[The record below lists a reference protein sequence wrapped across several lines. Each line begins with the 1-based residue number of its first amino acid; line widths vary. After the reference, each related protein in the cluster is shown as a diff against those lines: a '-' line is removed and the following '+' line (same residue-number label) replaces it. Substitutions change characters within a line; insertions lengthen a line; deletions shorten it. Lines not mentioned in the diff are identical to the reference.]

1 MLAVDTG
8 WSLISYAWGS
18 PVSGILILVG
28 IGLNL
33 LLLVTNFT
41 KTLMIDFWN
50 YWSFLACGAII
61 YGATENVVWAVVA
74 TAIYMVITWKW
85 SDFVAPIFQE
95 ASGMEGCTWP
105 TGAVIAPAMIGFPV
119 IKLCQKLPVIK
130 DVKADPEALQ
140 EKLGIF
146 GETMVMGAI
155 IGVVIGILAGFDP
168 VNIFLLGVNMGAV
181 MILLPRMIAIM
192 MEGLLPIA
200 GAAQEFCEKRLH
212 GKQIWLGIDASTL
225 MGNPCN
231 MTVIMLMTPIVTVMS
246 ILPGNRML
254 AVASLVAIPW
264 FIIPLA
270 YYAKDNILHTLIA
283 AIVVFAVYFLCAT
296 ALAEAHTNIAYI
308 CGSLKNTETLTS
320 CLSEEGKKFS
330 GNSQYAKEGR
340 VMHHGTIMYDSDLEI
355 LSKALAVSSDKMKS
369 KACKSVRSRVTN
381 VKPYIGEMMSTEQF
395 FRILREFMFQ
405 ENQMIKYRL
414 KTEELQAVRD
424 IQKKRYDTWDWN
436 YGFSPNYAVEK
447 KRRVENCGTV
457 EIHIDVK
464 KGQIERLAFS
474 GDYFSSVDSRYLA
487 DYLVGVKLN
496 RQDLEHQLEA
506 VEIRDYFHNL
516 SKDEFVQML
525 LE

>member
-1 MLAVDTG
+1 MESFMNGISNVLSQLGSNGIVPIGLFLIGLIFRMKIGDAIRAALTGAVGMVGMNLTTDMLVAKMGPATTAMVERLGWKLDIVDTG

-61 YGATENVVWAVVA
+61 YGATESVVWAVAA
-74 TAIYMVITWKW
+74 TAVYMIITWKW

-105 TGAVIAPAMIGFPV
+105 TGAIIAPAMIGFPV
-119 IKLCQKLPVIK
+119 IKLCQKLPIIK

-146 GETMVMGAI
+146 GETMVMGAV
-155 IGVVIGILAGFDP
+155 IGVVIGALAGFDP
-168 VNIFLLGVNMGAV
+168 VNIFLLGVNTGAV

-212 GKQIWLGIDASTL
+212 GRQIWLGVDASTL

-283 AIVVFAVYFLCAT
+283 AIVVFAIYFLCAT
-296 ALAEAHTNIAYI
+296 ALAKAHTNIAYI
-308 CGSLKNTETLTS
+308 CGSLKNAETLTS
-320 CLSEEGKKFS
+320 CLSEG
-330 GNSQYAKEGR
+330 GNPITWMIYK
-340 VMHHGTIMYDSDLEI
+340 ILE
-355 LSKALAVSSDKMKS
+355 LFKL
-369 KACKSVRSRVTN
+369 
-381 VKPYIGEMMSTEQF
+381 
-395 FRILREFMFQ
+395 
-405 ENQMIKYRL
+405 
-414 KTEELQAVRD
+414 
-424 IQKKRYDTWDWN
+424 
-436 YGFSPNYAVEK
+436 
-447 KRRVENCGTV
+447 TV
-457 EIHIDVK
+457 V
-464 KGQIERLAFS
+464 
-474 GDYFSSVDSRYLA
+474 
-487 DYLVGVKLN
+487 
-496 RQDLEHQLEA
+496 
-506 VEIRDYFHNL
+506 
-516 SKDEFVQML
+516 
-525 LE
+525 